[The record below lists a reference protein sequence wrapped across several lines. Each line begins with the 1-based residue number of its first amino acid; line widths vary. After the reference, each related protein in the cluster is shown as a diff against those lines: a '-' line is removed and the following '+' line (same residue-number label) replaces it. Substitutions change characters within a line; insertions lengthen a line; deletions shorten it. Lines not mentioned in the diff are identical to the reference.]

1 MQVLYSEADNRK
13 ACLGIGVVLL
23 AIVQLGIASERSD
36 SEVRCGLG
44 VLARWAAVLVSI
56 GCEDRI
62 IRFGLG
68 VHFDALLRL
77 EIVLVHAATELER
90 TCVASILANRRPASY
105 TASYNTSHDSS
116 GAESRVRARSS
127 AASARWRGRR
137 GAFLFDGAVVGCA
150 GVGEAGP

>member
-1 MQVLYSEADNRK
+1 MQVLYSEVDNRK
-13 ACLGIGVVLL
+13 VCLGIGVVRL
-23 AIVQLGIASERSD
+23 AIVQLRITSERSD
-36 SEVRCGLG
+36 GKVRCGLD

-62 IRFGLG
+62 VRFGLG

-77 EIVLVHAATELER
+77 EIVLVHAATELKR
-90 TCVASILANRRPASY
+90 TCVASILANGRPASY

-137 GAFLFDGAVVGCA
+137 GAFLFNGAVVGCA